1 MEERLGCCL
10 WRNCGDRCGTLPKS
24 PVLTSWRSFF
34 ALKELPRVEN
44 LSLVECRLFP
54 EVFSEVESVWSCP
67 EGGRSMSFSPCPPRP
82 LPLSCSYILFLWKTV
97 RGEMDSCLGA
107 GETDLDRVGCRRVS
121 GTVSSVL
128 EVIFIYISVK
138 TKFTQK

>member
-1 MEERLGCCL
+1 
-10 WRNCGDRCGTLPKS
+10 
-24 PVLTSWRSFF
+24 
-34 ALKELPRVEN
+34 
-44 LSLVECRLFP
+44 
-54 EVFSEVESVWSCP
+54 
-67 EGGRSMSFSPCPPRP
+67 
-82 LPLSCSYILFLWKTV
+82 
-97 RGEMDSCLGA
+97 MDSSLGA